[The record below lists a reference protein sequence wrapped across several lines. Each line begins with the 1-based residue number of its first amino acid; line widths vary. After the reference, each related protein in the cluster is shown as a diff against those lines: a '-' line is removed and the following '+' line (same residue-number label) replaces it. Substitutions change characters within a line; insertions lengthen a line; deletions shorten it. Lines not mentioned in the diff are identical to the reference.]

1 MSLSGFRIHRSD
13 DDRRA
18 RAEDT
23 DVDRGMEVL
32 GVEVSVGKAC
42 ISGRVRDIRR
52 RLGVLLDDLLPQA
65 ARLALWGRLLR
76 WARPTVRAR
85 AVDAAFIALFDEH
98 LPGSHHVSLCSLGG
112 TSVSGEQVL
121 PEEAMREV
129 IAGALDDAYCVLLP
143 HEAARR
149 AEQHRVFWAD

>member
-1 MSLSGFRIHRSD
+1 MSLRGFRIHSSND
-13 DDRRA
+13 DQRA
-18 RAEDT
+18 RAEDA
-23 DVDRGMEVL
+23 DVDRDMEVL
-32 GVEVSVGKAC
+32 GVEVSAGKAC
-42 ISGRVRDIRR
+42 ISGRVRDTRCK
-52 RLGVLLDDLLPQA
+52 LGVLLDDLLPQA
-65 ARLALWGRLLR
+65 AQPALWRRLLR
-76 WARPTVRAR
+76 RAGPTVRAR

-98 LPGSHHVSLCSLGG
+98 LPGSHHVFLRSLGG

-149 AEQHRVFWAD
+149 AEQHRAF